1 MLGVTA
7 LAKNTTKTKSVA
19 KESITLIISKLKERI
34 KSSGYEVYEDYV
46 TERYM
51 PTDKLVGT
59 MYMVERMDYG
69 FHIYYIHEPSE
80 TNRIAGKDGIVTEM
94 YYDLRNKVYWIKR
107 NTKDVKFSERN
118 VDSIFP
124 QDRVKRKEVFK
135 FLSTKGNTGLYE
147 SAYRYLGAMGMERTE
162 MFGRFFH
169 RLITEYSYY
178 ELLHKAGIPVDGN
191 LLIRNS
197 DGKSPMEILGLSKTQ
212 WKIANKFGVSV
223 NELQGYRN
231 NEAGDNRLINYLNYI
246 KSLDLEYGVEKIREF
261 VYSEIS
267 YIYSQHTY
275 YNSALSI
282 AKRYNLPEKYLIKYI
297 YFECDVSQGLSSSTA
312 LSQYSDYIRMA
323 TEMGYE
329 RFDRYPKFL
338 RTYHDIVARNYKV
351 KLNEEEQKQ
360 WDEVCEGNTV
370 FKYAMDGYRIFTPM
384 KTEELVREGN
394 VLGHC
399 VGSYV
404 GKVRQGTSVIAFLR
418 DADDIE
424 KPLVTIEIQ
433 GKSIIQAK
441 AKMNNPPTREQK
453 DFIEKFAKKFELE
466 IKSY

>member
-1 MLGVTA
+1 
-7 LAKNTTKTKSVA
+7 
-19 KESITLIISKLKERI
+19 
-34 KSSGYEVYEDYV
+34 
-46 TERYM
+46 
-51 PTDKLVGT
+51 
-59 MYMVERMDYG
+59 MVERMDYG

-80 TNRIAGKDGIVTEM
+80 SNSLAGKDGIVTEM

-107 NTKDVKFSERN
+107 NTKDVQFSARN

-124 QDRVKRKEVFK
+124 SDRMKRKEVFD
-135 FLSTKGNTGLYE
+135 FLSTKGNAGLYE
-147 SAYRYLGAMGMERTE
+147 SAYQYLGAMGMERTE

-178 ELLHKAGIPVDGN
+178 ELLHKAGIKVDSN
-191 LLIRNS
+191 LRIRNVN
-197 DGKSPMEILGLSKTQ
+197 GKSPIEILGLSKTQ
-212 WKIANKFGVSV
+212 WKIHTKFGVSV
-223 NELQGYRN
+223 EKLQDYRQN
-231 NEAGDNRLINYLNYI
+231 QDGDNRLIGHLNHM
-246 KSLDLEYGVEKIREF
+246 KTLDTEYGIEKIREF
-261 VYSEIS
+261 VSNEMN
-267 YIYSQHTY
+267 YIYSQYSY
-275 YNSALSI
+275 YNSALQI
-282 AKRYNLPEKYLIKYI
+282 AKRYGLPEKHLIRYLY
-297 YFECDVSQGLSSSTA
+297 YECDVSQGLSADTA
-312 LSQYSDYIRMA
+312 LSQYNDYIRMA

-351 KLNEEEQKQ
+351 KLNAEEQKE
-360 WDEVCEGNTV
+360 WDEVCERNAV
-370 FKYAMDGYRIFTPM
+370 YKYAMDGYRIFTPM

-404 GKVRQGTSVIAFLR
+404 GKVRKGTSVIAFLR

-441 AKMNNPPTREQK
+441 GKMNNPPTKEQK